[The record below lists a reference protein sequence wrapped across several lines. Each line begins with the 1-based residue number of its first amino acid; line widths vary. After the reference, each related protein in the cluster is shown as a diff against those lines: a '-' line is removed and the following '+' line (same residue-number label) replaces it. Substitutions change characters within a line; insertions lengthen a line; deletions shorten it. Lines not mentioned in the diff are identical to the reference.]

1 LTGIKAGAY
10 GNPSSRYV
18 AAWAA
23 GNFNH
28 SNVTAFEPWASSTY
42 HGLAAQL
49 TKRMSRG
56 LQFVGS
62 YTFSKNID
70 DATAD
75 VFSTV
80 LAPRR
85 AQDWLNISDDR
96 SRSILD
102 HRHRFTLALLYDVQA
117 FKSSGWLMKNMVGNW
132 TIAPIYTYQ
141 SGQWATAQNAVD
153 TNLNGDSA
161 GDRPVF
167 NPLGQSGV
175 GSDVTALKNTGGAT
189 VAYLAKNPN
198 AQYIIAGPGARS
210 TAGRSTLQLNNI
222 NNVDITVSKGINFTE
237 RYKVE
242 FQAQSFNLLNH
253 PQFVG
258 GYLNDVASIG
268 FTGAERNMLI
278 PTNPSFNRARD
289 VFASNARTMQLA
301 LKVSF

>member
-1 LTGIKAGAY
+1 
-10 GNPSSRYV
+10 
-18 AAWAA
+18 
-23 GNFNH
+23 
-28 SNVTAFEPWASSTY
+28 
-42 HGLAAQL
+42 
-49 TKRMSRG
+49 MSRG